1 MKFFSATILCLSLFL
16 LFVFSCKPKGAH
28 NPYIDA
34 KVKVSER
41 EMKKSKKHLKKGN
54 KAYKKQM
61 RKNRKF
67 LFGRSKAPKA

>member
-1 MKFFSATILCLSLFL
+1 MKLFSTSTIILFFLL

-28 NPYIDA
+28 NPYLDA
-34 KVKVSER
+34 KVRLSER
-41 EMKKSKKHLKKGN
+41 EMKKNKKHLKKGN